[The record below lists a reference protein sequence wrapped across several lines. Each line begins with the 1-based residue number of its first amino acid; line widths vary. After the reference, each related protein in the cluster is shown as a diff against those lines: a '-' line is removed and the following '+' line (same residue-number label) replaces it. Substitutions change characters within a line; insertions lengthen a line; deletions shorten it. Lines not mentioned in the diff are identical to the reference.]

1 MGIYIQNMP
10 NKKNKIKR
18 AKSPYL
24 YYCTDKLVRER
35 IYTDQPD
42 ITFAQ
47 IGRLIGI
54 QWKNIK
60 TEEKLSYI
68 NKPEKS
74 LSAYIFFCCHER
86 KNVIIQYPNDKP
98 CQNIKK
104 LSKLWNNI
112 EPQNKLKYIKMQQK
126 DSIRYNEEK

>member
-68 NKPEKS
+68 NKSEKDKERYKDAKSIELNLKKKKKPKKS
-74 LSAYIFFCCHER
+74 LSAYIFFCCHE
-86 KNVIIQYPNDKP
+86 
-98 CQNIKK
+98 
-104 LSKLWNNI
+104 
-112 EPQNKLKYIKMQQK
+112 
-126 DSIRYNEEK
+126 